1 MFSRYLKPPA
11 ARAAFAVVVVLTMSL
26 AMSLALTAA
35 AQKTAKPAP
44 NPPAAG
50 QQSSATPAAA
60 AKPSPVEDYSGM
72 YSFLQEGEF
81 VQLDFQD
88 DRVLGFISR
97 YGTLDSDRGVFLDHF
112 IKSGSVKGKDVA
124 FTTAAVH
131 GMWFDFK
138 GRLERGE
145 GKTRAAEAYYV
156 VRGTLIEYTTDASK
170 KTSARSREI
179 TLKSFPQDADEEA
192 QPKPKN

>member
-1 MFSRYLKPPA
+1 MFARYLKTPA
-11 ARAAFAVVVVLTMSL
+11 ARAAFAVVVVLAMST
-26 AMSLALTAA
+26 SLALTTA
-35 AQKTAKPAP
+35 AQKTTKLAPKPPTASQP
-44 NPPAAG
+44 
-50 QQSSATPAAA
+50 SSATPAAA
-60 AKPSPVEDYSGM
+60 AKPSSPVDDYSGM

-97 YGTLDSDRGVFLDHF
+97 YGTLDSDRGAFLDHF

-138 GRLERGE
+138 GRVERGE

-156 VRGTLIEYTTDASK
+156 VRGTLTEYTTDASK
-170 KTSARSREI
+170 KTSARSREV
-179 TLKSFPQDADEEA
+179 TLKSFPQDADEETPA
-192 QPKPKN
+192 KPKN